1 MAQKVYIDASGLVLG
16 RLSSSIVPLIMSG
29 KEVVVVNS
37 EKAVVT
43 GNKRFIMDKYLSLR
57 RRRTLTNPRRGPFF
71 PRFPDRIIRRTVR
84 GMLPYKKTS
93 GREAF
98 RRLSAF
104 IGVPEELEGKEFMTI
119 ESAKIR
125 SSASRF
131 MTLEEIGR
139 QIGWTHME
147 R

>member
-1 MAQKVYIDASGLVLG
+1 MAEKVYIDATGLILG
-16 RLSSSIVPLIMSG
+16 RLSSAIVPMIMGG
-29 KEVVVVNS
+29 KEVVVVNA

-43 GNKRFIMDKYLSLR
+43 GNRRFILNKYLTLR

-71 PRFPDRIIRRTVR
+71 PRFPDRIVRRTVR
-84 GMLPYKKTS
+84 GMLPYKTTS

-98 RRLSAF
+98 RRLSAY
-104 IGVPEELEGKEFMTI
+104 IGVPEELEGKEFTTI
-119 ESAKIR
+119 EQAKLR
-125 SSASRF
+125 ETARKF

-139 QIGWTHME
+139 EIGWTHD

>member
-1 MAQKVYIDASGLVLG
+1 MAEKIYIDATGLILG
-16 RLSSSIVPLIMSG
+16 RLSSAIVPMIMGG
-29 KEVVVVNS
+29 KEVVVVNA

-43 GNKRFIMDKYLSLR
+43 GNRRFILNKYLTLR

-71 PRFPDRIIRRTVR
+71 PRFPDRIVRRTVR
-84 GMLPYKKTS
+84 GMLPYKTTS

-104 IGVPEELEGKEFMTI
+104 IGVPEELEGKEFTTI
-119 ESAKIR
+119 EQAKLR
-125 SSASRF
+125 ETARKF

-139 QIGWTHME
+139 EIGWTHE